1 MTIPFDYTRASI
13 EFEKLMVDARDC
25 AGLSTTNMAWNMV
38 VGVLW
43 TFRRRLTVMQALRF
57 AELLPA
63 VPRAIFVEGW
73 AAELEARVE
82 PLPFDS
88 REALTQEVRSVR
100 HEHNFSPPDSI
111 RAVAQALRRHVDVAA
126 FDRLLGELPAAA
138 RDYWQA

>member
-1 MTIPFDYTRASI
+1 MTIPSDYTRASI

-43 TFRRRLTVMQALRF
+43 TFRRRLRVMQALRF

-73 AAELEARVE
+73 AAELEARSE

-100 HEHNFSPPDSI
+100 HAHNFSPPDSI
-111 RAVAQALRRHVDVAA
+111 RAVVQALRRHVDVAA

>member
-43 TFRRRLTVMQALRF
+43 TFRRRLTVTQALRF

-73 AAELEARVE
+73 AAELEARCE
-82 PLPFDS
+82 PLPFEG
-88 REALTQEVRSVR
+88 REAMTEEVRSVR

-111 RAVAQALRRHVDVAA
+111 RAVARALRRHVDGAA
-126 FDRLLGELPAAA
+126 FDRMLGELPAAA